1 MNVRRYLEI
10 ALWIVAAGGAVAV
23 AQGPLTYHIT
33 PDHAGQLFFPGMN
46 PPLSLKWSV
55 NLSGMVSY
63 PIIIG
68 DRVFVAAGN
77 NLMALDAETGDVL
90 WSQSTTSGYEV
101 WSGPAYE
108 NGLLF
113 AAPGLGQH
121 ENGILCAFSPTDGH
135 QVWCTQLPGAYSL
148 AGAPA
153 AFDGIVYVYALGML
167 YAVRESDGSLLWDAF
182 GLPFGDEINPTATDS
197 GVYLAGF
204 CSASKFQPDSGTTV
218 WSDRWQCD
226 PAPSSTS
233 PAYHGLLWAL
243 STSGPANQG
252 TILNSAN
259 GSVVGTFTTEGT
271 PGFWQNSAV
280 YLFTNMLVSYDIS
293 TGLPQWL
300 ALPDQGDAFICPP
313 IGVNGVMYTATKQGR
328 VYGYLSADGSKVF
341 GKDTGGG
348 TNYCWDDNEPVI
360 GLSAGEGLLL
370 VPVTDQLFAYKF
382 DYFGKWQFVPTK
394 PCRLVDTRQTHNPIQ
409 GGTSQNFDVPE
420 LGGCN
425 IPSTATAYSLNV
437 TVVPHGTLGYLTVW
451 PTMEAQP
458 TVSLMNSDG
467 RVKANAAIVPAGY
480 NDNISVYASDT
491 TDVILDVN
499 GYFTPAASGTL
510 QFYPMTPCR
519 VVDTRG
525 ANGPLG
531 GPRLAAK
538 GTRDFPIES
547 SSCIP
552 SGVNPQAY
560 AFNVTVVPNPTGQP
574 LGYLTV
580 WPAGQAQPTVS
591 TLNNYTATA
600 VANAAVVPAG
610 SGGDID
616 VYSSDTTDLIVDID
630 GYFAAPGQGG
640 LSLYPTTPCRA
651 LDTRSGNGAFSGELT
666 VNVAGSICSPPSTAQ
681 AYLLNATVLPSGP
694 LTYLTLWPDGQQQ
707 PNASTLNAWD
717 GAVTSNMAIVP
728 TSNGSIDTYAAGV
741 TQLLLD
747 ISGYFAP

>member
-1 MNVRRYLEI
+1 
-10 ALWIVAAGGAVAV
+10 
-23 AQGPLTYHIT
+23 
-33 PDHAGQLFFPGMN
+33 MN

-55 NLSGMVSY
+55 NLSSMVSY

-90 WSQSTTSGYEV
+90 WSQSTPSGFET
-101 WSGPAYE
+101 WSGPAYD

-113 AAPGLGQH
+113 AAPAFSES
-121 ENGILCAFSPTDGH
+121 ENGMMCAFSPTDGH
-135 QVWCTQLPGAYSL
+135 QVWCTQLPGQYTFGS
-148 AGAPA
+148 APTA
-153 AFDGIVYVYALGML
+153 LNGIVYVSADQVL
-167 YAVRESDGSLLWDAF
+167 YAVRESDGSLLWHVSPLADVD
-182 GLPFGDEINPTATDS
+182 PNPTVTDD
-197 GVYLAGF
+197 GVYVAGF
-204 CSASKFQPDSGTTV
+204 CSASKFQTDNGAIV
-218 WSDRWQCD
+218 WSESWQCE
-226 PAPSSTS
+226 PAPSTTS
-233 PAYHGLLWAL
+233 PAYDGLLWAPN
-243 STSGPANQG
+243 TSGPGNHG
-252 TILNSAN
+252 TILNLAN

-280 YLFTNMLVSYDIS
+280 YLFTNMIVSYDIS

-300 ALPDQGDAFICPP
+300 ALPDEGDAFICPP
-313 IGVNGVMYTATKQGR
+313 IGVNGVIYTSTKQGK
-328 VYGYLSADGSKVF
+328 VYGYLSTDGSKVF

-370 VPVTDQLFAYKF
+370 VPVTHQLFAYKF
-382 DYFGKWQFVPTK
+382 DNFGKWQFVPTP
-394 PCRLVDTRQTHNPIQ
+394 PCRLLDTRQTHNPIQ
-409 GGTSQNFDVPE
+409 GGTSQDFDVPQ

-437 TVVPHGTLGYLTVW
+437 TVAPHGSLGYLTIW

-458 TVSLMNSDG
+458 TVSTMNSPDG

-480 NDNISVYASDT
+480 DDNISVYASDT
-491 TDVILDVN
+491 TDVILDIN

-519 VVDTRG
+519 VVDTRN

-531 GPRLAAK
+531 GPRLAAN

-560 AFNVTVVPNPTGQP
+560 AFNVTAVPNPTGQP

-580 WPAGQAQPTVS
+580 WPAGQSQPTVS
-591 TLNNYTATA
+591 TLNNYTATV

-610 SGGDID
+610 TGGDID
-616 VYSSDTTDLIVDID
+616 VYSSDTTDLVIDID

-651 LDTRSGNGAFSGELT
+651 LDTRSGHGAFSGELT
-666 VNVAGSICSPPSTAQ
+666 VNMAGSLCSPPSTAQ
-681 AYLLNATVLPSGP
+681 AYLLNATVIPTGP
-694 LTYLTLWPDGQQQ
+694 LNYLTLWPDGQQQ
-707 PNASTLNAWD
+707 PTASTLNAWD
-717 GAVTSNMAIVP
+717 GETTSNMAIVP
-728 TSNGSIDTYAAGV
+728 TTNGSIDAYAAGGV